1 MKWLA
6 INKSAGNMLLRILLR
21 WGMLLLLVQW
31 LILLLLPRLLLLWL
45 RRHRRIVWQEWLTPT
60 SQATHPA
67 SKHGC
72 MNSERCPSITQ
83 LSTNRQ
89 HHLTPAGQ

>member
-21 WGMLLLLVQW
+21 WGMLLLLLLLVQW

-45 RRHRRIVWQEWLTPT
+45 RQHRRIVWQEWLTPT
-60 SQATHPA
+60 SQATQSPGVDEARVH
-67 SKHGC
+67 
-72 MNSERCPSITQ
+72 EF
-83 LSTNRQ
+83 
-89 HHLTPAGQ
+89 